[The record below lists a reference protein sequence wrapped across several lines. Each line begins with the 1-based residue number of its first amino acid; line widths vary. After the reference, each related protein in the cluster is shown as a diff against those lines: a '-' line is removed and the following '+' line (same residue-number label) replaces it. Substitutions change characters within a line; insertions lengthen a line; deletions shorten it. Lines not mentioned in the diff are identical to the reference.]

1 MQEEEYV
8 TLFRKANAKANT
20 KYKKDNDKNKELLYI
35 PYWDVNNLYG
45 WAMSQKLPVNNVKW
59 IKDTSQF
66 NEDFIKSYN
75 EKSDKEYFFEVDVQ
89 YLEKLH

>member
-1 MQEEEYV
+1 MS
-8 TLFRKANAKANT
+8 
-20 KYKKDNDKNKELLYI
+20 YI

-45 WAMSQKLPVNNVKW
+45 WPMSQKLPVNNVKW
-59 IKDTSQF
+59 IKDTPQF

-75 EKSDKEYFFEVDVQ
+75 EKSDEEYFFEIDVQ

>member
-1 MQEEEYV
+1 M
-8 TLFRKANAKANT
+8 
-20 KYKKDNDKNKELLYI
+20 LYI

-75 EKSDKEYFFEVDVQ
+75 EKSDEEYFFEVDVQ